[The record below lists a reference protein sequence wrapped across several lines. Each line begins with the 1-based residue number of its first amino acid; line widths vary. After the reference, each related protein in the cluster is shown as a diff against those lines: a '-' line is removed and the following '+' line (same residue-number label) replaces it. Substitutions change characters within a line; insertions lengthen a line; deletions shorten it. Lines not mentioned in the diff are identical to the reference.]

1 MRIHGAGPVGLML
14 ALYLR
19 RSGWSA
25 DEIEL
30 IDPTINAE
38 KPPHTSDPRVLALSH
53 GTLLRLAQ
61 LGIAHKAT
69 EIKRIHV
76 SAEGHFGMMEI
87 QNERVGVTQ
96 LGALLGY
103 ADLLSAMRAKAAN
116 EGLEIRRQAR
126 EPREPEVVVIAEG
139 GIYQSSDAT
148 PSDAKSSDTNA
159 SHANAS
165 DTKSAHGKSAED
177 RENLLEI
184 RDYEQTAVIGWVQTQ
199 SPAGDTAYE
208 RFTAD
213 GAVALLPLK
222 ERYALIWCCGH
233 ERAKEF
239 QAAAM
244 SHQAEKL
251 MHVMRGRMDQITSVE
266 VTGLY
271 PLGMKWRNK
280 ITAGHQVWI
289 GNSAQTLH
297 PIAGQGMNLGFRD
310 AETLST
316 SLSQA
321 GKSIPDRLADYARR
335 RSVDRWAV
343 RAATDTLARQG
354 WVRRAI
360 GGVALIPGA
369 KRLLGQVLMYGG

>member
-19 RSGWSA
+19 RCGWGA

-30 IDPTINAE
+30 IDPSIDAE
-38 KPPHTSDPRVLALSH
+38 KPPHISDPRVLALSH

-61 LGIAHKAT
+61 LGIAHQAT

-103 ADLLSAMRAKAAN
+103 ANLLSAMRAKAAH

-126 EPREPEVVVIAEG
+126 DPREPEVVVIAEG
-139 GIYQSSDAT
+139 GIYQSSDA
-148 PSDAKSSDTNA
+148 KSSDPK
-159 SHANAS
+159 SFGSKPS
-165 DTKSAHGKSAED
+165 DTESSHSKSPED
-177 RENLLEI
+177 EENSLEI

-213 GAVALLPLK
+213 GAVALLPLGK
-222 ERYALIWCCGH
+222 RYALIWCCGH

-244 SHQAEKL
+244 SDQAEKL

-280 ITAGHQVWI
+280 ITAGHRVWI

-316 SLSQA
+316 CLSQA
-321 GKSIPDRLADYARR
+321 GKSIPDRLTDYARR